1 MIHYQFQHS
10 WWVHKAILQLC
21 VRACVHLVHKKDL
34 LFPKSTRFYGKSRKD
49 KWAAALSKRTPL
61 SATRCS
67 CCAIKFR
74 TLPCLS
80 HWIVDW
86 KYQRALN
93 KKKKKNFPF
102 IYTRICALS
111 TQPSFL
117 FLLLLSVFPS
127 IDSHCYC
134 VFFFFFVV
142 VVAVAC
148 FFRFVWLTQTLEQAL
163 RVVLF
168 SFLWELSHAVIH
180 LYLWTGIISVFF
192 FFSFFFLRVY
202 LLALLYLSA
211 LGTDFTICG
220 DSWERSGAPANLVS
234 CPHAER
240 TVATGSGSAYLD
252 L

>member
-134 VFFFFFVV
+134 FFFFFCGCCCCCRLLVSICRID
-142 VVAVAC
+142 AHTRASFTSSS
-148 FFRFVWLTQTLEQAL
+148 FFLFVRIEPRSYPLIF
-163 RVVLF
+163 V
-168 SFLWELSHAVIH
+168 SGNYLS
-180 LYLWTGIISVFF
+180 LL
-192 FFSFFFLRVY
+192 FFSFFLRVY
-202 LLALLYLSA
+202 LLALIYLSA

>member
-1 MIHYQFQHS
+1 MSPTTTKKELKNTMIHYQFQHS

-93 KKKKKNFPF
+93 KKKKRTFLLF
-102 IYTRICALS
+102 IRESALS
-111 TQPSFL
+111 RHNRLFFSSFSFL
-117 FLLLLSVFPS
+117 SFHLSILIATVSFFFFLLLLLLSL
-127 IDSHCYC
+127 
-134 VFFFFFVV
+134 
-142 VVAVAC
+142 AC
-148 FFRFVWLTQTLEQAL
+148 F
-163 RVVLF
+163 
-168 SFLWELSHAVIH
+168 
-180 LYLWTGIISVFF
+180 
-192 FFSFFFLRVY
+192 
-202 LLALLYLSA
+202 
-211 LGTDFTICG
+211 
-220 DSWERSGAPANLVS
+220 
-234 CPHAER
+234 
-240 TVATGSGSAYLD
+240 D